1 VALKIVAWILTAAKI
16 VPDLCG
22 TDFAGR
28 EGDAPTYARIMPE
41 IGVY

>member
-1 VALKIVAWILTAAKI
+1 MRAGIVGMGFDDANRM
-16 VPDLCG
+16 PDLCG